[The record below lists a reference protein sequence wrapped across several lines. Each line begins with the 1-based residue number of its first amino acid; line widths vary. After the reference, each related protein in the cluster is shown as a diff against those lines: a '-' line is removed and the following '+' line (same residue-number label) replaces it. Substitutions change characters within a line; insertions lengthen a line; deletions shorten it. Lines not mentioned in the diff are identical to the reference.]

1 MSLELERYRRQ
12 RPPSPGRSR
21 LTRFLI
27 GFGISAG
34 LLLAAY
40 VGVKWL
46 AAEVSDIIASPPET
60 TIVAGIPVE
69 FVVAPGA
76 PASQIAQDLAA
87 AGVVSS
93 AAAFDRVV
101 RDERASDRLQAGSY
115 DLETGMDP
123 EAVLAILIEGPPSE
137 SYLLTI
143 VEGLTAGQMLES
155 IARQTGISFEDLTTP
170 LLDGTVV
177 SGLLPGEPDGLQDWE
192 GLLFPDTYEFHVDA
206 TGADIVA
213 LLASTAEAR
222 VADIDWSA
230 LETRGLSAYE
240 GVIIASLIEREAL
253 LDEDRPLVASVIV
266 NRLAQGMHLQFDSTV
281 VYALGGL
288 PDGGLTLDDLDVD
301 SPYNTYR
308 YPGLP
313 PTPIAGVGVASL
325 LAAAQPAESDYLFF
339 MTRDDTGK
347 LHFTADYD
355 EFLRWQQEG
364 APVP

>member
-1 MSLELERYRRQ
+1 MSLELERFRPE

-21 LTRFLI
+21 LVRFLV
-27 GFGISAG
+27 GSGITVG
-34 LLLAAY
+34 LLLSAY
-40 VGVKWL
+40 LGVKWL
-46 AAEVSDIIASPPET
+46 AAEVSDIIARPPEST
-60 TIVAGIPVE
+60 VVAGIPVE
-69 FVVAPGA
+69 FEVAPGA

-93 AAAFDRVV
+93 ASAFDRVV

-123 EAVLAILIEGPPSE
+123 AEVLAILIEGPPSD

-143 VEGLTAGQMLES
+143 VEGLTTGQMLES
-155 IARQTGISFEDLTTP
+155 VARQTGIPFEDLTTP
-170 LLDGTVV
+170 LLDGTVE
-177 SGLLPGEPDGLQDWE
+177 SGLLPAEPDGLQDWE
-192 GLLFPDTYEFHVDA
+192 GLLFPDTYEFLIDA

-213 LLASTAEAR
+213 RLAATAEER
-222 VADIDWSA
+222 VADLDWSA
-230 LETRGLSAYE
+230 LEAIGLSPYE
-240 GVIIASLIEREAL
+240 GLVIASLIEREAL
-253 LDEDRPLVASVIV
+253 LDEDRALVASVIV

-288 PDGGLTLDDLDVD
+288 PDGGLSLADLEFD

-313 PTPIAGVGVASL
+313 PTPIAGVGAASL
-325 LAAAQPAESDYLFF
+325 LAASQPAVTDYLFF

-347 LHFTADYD
+347 LFFTGDFE
-355 EFLRWQQEG
+355 EFLRWQQE
-364 APVP
+364 AVPTP